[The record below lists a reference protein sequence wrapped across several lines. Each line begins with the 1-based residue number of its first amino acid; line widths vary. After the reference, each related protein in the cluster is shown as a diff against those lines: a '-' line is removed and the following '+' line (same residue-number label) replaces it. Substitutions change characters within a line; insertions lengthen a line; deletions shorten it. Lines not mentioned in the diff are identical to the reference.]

1 MAAVAALAFLV
12 ACRGR
17 GGALLGVAGV
27 VGLVVALL
35 AIVAFVAPYVYEDPR
50 HHCPFCILKAE
61 YSYRGYL
68 LYVPLFGA
76 TAAALGA
83 LALQPFSGRAFVAGQ
98 VERATRTL
106 ATVSG
111 TLFVAFALSPPGHR
125 GFAGADG
132 WRVLIADRSCGRG
145 GRGRP
150 ARLRRSETR
159 SRDLAPRLPPRRRAR
174 HRLPARG
181 RGHAHGDPLL
191 GGLVSI
197 LLPGNEGPR
206 TGGGTA
212 EIRALHRAGGQRRA
226 GPRHDAGVRR
236 QAGHQLPGARR
247 RVRRDGQGLWRH
259 GAADDVRSAATAASA
274 TSWSARDARTFERL
288 ARELLDAEQ
297 PAPATATTAPLDF
310 GLAFA
315 AGVLGSGH
323 CWHAARVRCFMR
335 LAPRPAGR

>member
-1 MAAVAALAFLV
+1 MIFHHAALAVLLVGAVTLLAVVAVVPHAVAVLRHWDTGSGSGRQLVLERRTTLVSAVVAVMLVAQAAALLLFVFNADRMATMFVGAMCAVGTLQVNRWGFPALFAQIASLFVAGMWLTLNAVDVRSPHYPLTRAKHGLLLAVVPLSCVSFALQFAYFAGLRADVITSCCGSMFSAATGAVAGELTGAFVGWPPSLAVPAFFAVMAAVAALAFLV

-111 TLFVAFALSPPGHR
+111 TLFVAFALVVAWVIAVSR
-125 GFAGADG
+125 L
-132 WRVLIADRSCGRG
+132 VLIG
-145 GRGRP
+145 
-150 ARLRRSETR
+150 
-159 SRDLAPRLPPRRRAR
+159 
-174 HRLPARG
+174 
-181 RGHAHGDPLL
+181 
-191 GGLVSI
+191 
-197 LLPGNEGPR
+197 
-206 TGGGTA
+206 
-212 EIRALHRAGGQRRA
+212 
-226 GPRHDAGVRR
+226 
-236 QAGHQLPGARR
+236 
-247 RVRRDGQGLWRH
+247 H
-259 GAADDVRSAATAASA
+259 GA
-274 TSWSARDARTFERL
+274 F
-288 ARELLDAEQ
+288 
-297 PAPATATTAPLDF
+297 
-310 GLAFA
+310 
-315 AGVLGSGH
+315 
-323 CWHAARVRCFMR
+323 
-335 LAPRPAGR
+335 